1 MVMNFGYAK
10 SFLFYM
16 DLVAEIIKHV
26 YSGASA
32 TTGTKD
38 LKASI
43 TYPATFSCYSIQQL
57 INSIELGGFEVVSMY
72 PEPIAAAYS
81 IIHSLMQNP
90 YKTMQEFGNE
100 FNIIVYDFGGYTF
113 DCSAIH
119 MHNKQYDLID
129 HKCEAYTGCFY
140 LSQDIVREANPKL
153 TGKELLQ
160 QTREC
165 MRMINNTKSKIYL
178 NGVEIPTEIS
188 KKHILKYVKRTE
200 ALIDA
205 LLNKLDRN
213 LKTALFFVGGMC
225 SCPIV
230 REEISEHYPNL
241 LITEQNTFLYDVS
254 HGAFLLGESIINTH
268 DVKFDMEKC
277 SPPQDPLP
285 YNVVVTIGGEEKLL
299 RRTSKNERSVVSEF
313 CLDIQSDNAN
323 RVRVKCF
330 YDHPNRKNDS
340 FIINESF
347 VVVDNVRIVFKC
359 WIDKVNIVHIVSE
372 CSMMAYKKSYQG
384 FVIQHISDGMKEE
397 HEKRVKDCV
406 DAFVSSEKE
415 RKKHLKSGPK

>member
-1 MVMNFGYAK
+1 MVMNFGNVK
-10 SFLFYM
+10 SSLYYM
-16 DLVAEIIKHV
+16 DIVAEIIKRV
-26 YSGASA
+26 YEGASS

-43 TYPATFSCYSIQQL
+43 TYPTSFSCYSIQQL
-57 INSIELGGFEVVSMY
+57 INSIELGGFEVISMY

-90 YKTMQEFGNE
+90 YRTMQEFGSE

-113 DCSAIH
+113 DCAAIH
-119 MHNKQYDLID
+119 MHDKQYELID

-140 LSQDIVREANPKL
+140 LSQDIVTEANPNL
-153 TGKELLQ
+153 SEKELLR

-165 MRMINNTKSKIYL
+165 MKMINNTKSMIYL
-178 NGVEIPTEIS
+178 NGVKIPTEIS
-188 KKHILKYVKRTE
+188 KKHILEYVKRTE
-200 ALIDA
+200 VLIDA
-205 LLNKLDRN
+205 LLNKLDRS
-213 LKTALFFVGGMC
+213 LKTVLFFVGGMC

-230 REEISEHYPNL
+230 REEIREHYPNL

-254 HGAFLLGESIINTH
+254 YGAYLLGESIINTH

-277 SPPQDPLP
+277 SSPQDPLP
-285 YNVVVTIGGEEKLL
+285 YSVVVTIGGEEKLL
-299 RRTSKNERSVVSEF
+299 RRTSKNERSPVIEF
-313 CLDIQSDNAN
+313 CLDIQSTEAN

-330 YDHPNRKNDS
+330 YDHPKRKNNT

-347 VVVDNVRIVFKC
+347 IVVDDVRIVFQC

-372 CSMMAYKKSYQG
+372 CSMMTYKKSYQG
-384 FVIQHISDGMKEE
+384 FVIQHIPDGMKEE

-406 DAFVSSEKE
+406 DAFVMSKKE
-415 RKKHLKSGPK
+415 QKNRTA

>member
-1 MVMNFGYAK
+1 MNFGYAQ
-10 SFLFYM
+10 SSLYYM
-16 DLVAEIIKHV
+16 DIVAEIIKRV
-26 YSGASA
+26 YQGASA

-43 TYPATFSCYSIQQL
+43 TYPASFSCYSLQQL
-57 INSIELGGFEVVSMY
+57 INSIELGGFEVVSVY

-90 YKTMQEFGNE
+90 YRTMQEFGSE

-119 MHNKQYDLID
+119 MHDKQYELIG
-129 HKCEAYTGCFY
+129 HNCEAYTGCFY

-153 TGKELLQ
+153 TEKVLLQ

-165 MRMINNTKSKIYL
+165 MRMINNTKSKIRL
-178 NGVEIPTEIS
+178 SEVEIPTEIS
-188 KKHILKYVKRTE
+188 KKHILKYVERTE
-200 ALIDA
+200 VLIDA

-213 LKTALFFVGGMC
+213 LKTVLFFVGGMC

-230 REEISEHYPNL
+230 RDEIREHYPNL

-254 HGAFLLGESIINTH
+254 FGAYLLGESIINTH

-277 SPPQDPLP
+277 SRPQDPLP
-285 YNVVVTIGGEEKLL
+285 YSVVVIIGGEEKLL
-299 RRTSKNERSVVSEF
+299 RRTSTSESSAVSEF
-313 CLDIQSDNAN
+313 CLDIQSTKAS

-330 YDHPNRKNDS
+330 YDHPDRKNDS

-347 VVVDNVRIVFKC
+347 IVVDDVRIVFKC

-372 CSMMAYKKSYQG
+372 CSMMTYKKSYQG
-384 FVIQHISDGMKEE
+384 FVIQHISDEMKEE
-397 HEKRVKDCV
+397 HKKRVQDCV
-406 DAFVSSEKE
+406 NAFVMSEKE
-415 RKKHLKSGPK
+415 RKNLLKPGFK

>member
-1 MVMNFGYAK
+1 MVMNFGNTK
-10 SFLFYM
+10 SSLYYM
-16 DLVAEIIKHV
+16 DIVAEIIKRV
-26 YSGASA
+26 YEGASA

-57 INSIELGGFEVVSMY
+57 INSIELGGFEVISMY

-90 YKTMQEFGNE
+90 YKTMQEFGSE

-119 MHNKQYDLID
+119 MHDKQYELID

-140 LSQDIVREANPKL
+140 LSQDIVLEANRNLPEE
-153 TGKELLQ
+153 ELLQ

-165 MRMINNTKSKIYL
+165 MRMINNAKSMIHLKGVKI
-178 NGVEIPTEIS
+178 PAEIS
-188 KKHILKYVKRTE
+188 KKHILEYVRRTE
-200 ALIDA
+200 VLIDA
-205 LLNKLDRN
+205 LLNKLNRN
-213 LKTALFFVGGMC
+213 LKTVLFFVGGMC

-230 REEISEHYPNL
+230 REEISEHYRDL
-241 LITEQNTFLYDVS
+241 LITEQNTFLFDVS
-254 HGAFLLGESIINTH
+254 HGAFLLGESIINMH

-277 SPPQDPLP
+277 SSPQAPLP

-299 RRTSKNERSVVSEF
+299 KRTSASESSPVSEF
-313 CLDIQSDNAN
+313 CLDIPPTGAN
-323 RVRVKCF
+323 RVRVKCY
-330 YDHPNRKNDS
+330 YDHPNRKENT

-347 VVVDNVRIVFKC
+347 IVVRESFNTGILSNAGFWPYCMLIV
-359 WIDKVNIVHIVSE
+359 
-372 CSMMAYKKSYQG
+372 CSGSPNSNSSA
-384 FVIQHISDGMKEE
+384 ILP
-397 HEKRVKDCV
+397 
-406 DAFVSSEKE
+406 AFM
-415 RKKHLKSGPK
+415 